1 MSVRFVTYSVLTIM
15 HQSLELSQI
24 ETIVQ
29 EIEREKEAGT
39 CKSHI
44 RHTPLLIC
52 MVAQRLS
59 ESVQDLQQLRPTR
72 QPWRRGQITWR
83 SRYFWTLFMYNNHII

>member
-1 MSVRFVTYSVLTIM
+1 MSVCFVTYSVLTVLY
-15 HQSLELSQI
+15 QSLELSEI

-39 CKSHI
+39 CESHI
-44 RHTPLLIC
+44 SHTPLLKC
-52 MVAQRLS
+52 MIVQRLS
-59 ESVQDLQQLRPTR
+59 ESVQDLQQLPPTR
-72 QPWRRGQITWR
+72 QPWRRGRITWR